1 VQCLKAKENQKR
13 EQFTKRI
20 VV

>member
-1 VQCLKAKENQKR
+1 VQYLKAKENQKR
-13 EQFTKRI
+13 EEFTKRI